1 MAGVP
6 EGYYY
11 KANGKKKEELK
22 VALKSIIGNPTVL
35 EYGSGA
41 GKTWTG
47 FYSTDRYNGNQVRD
61 RYSNEVFYFSNTANA
76 NSASAPAGMNIEHS
90 FAKSWWGGESN
101 KAYKDLF
108 NLMPCEQKINS
119 SKSNYV
125 MGKVTSTVITDNGC
139 TKVGKTSVDGKTFN
153 VWEPADEWK
162 GDFARTYFYMVTSYS
177 DFTWKTEGVNM
188 LEQNHWPTLKKWAY
202 ELLLKWHRED
212 PIDDIERERNEA
224 VYLIQGNRNPFVDYP
239 NLAEY
244 IWGDSIEY
252 AFIVDSSF
260 PDSPDDDLFEA
271 YEADEIVSSIYSCR
285 FDARWEMY
293 KVGATYILDVYT

>member
-1 MAGVP
+1 MSFRRACILVSVCFVVHCAMAGVP
-6 EGYYY
+6 EGYYN

-108 NLMPCEQKINS
+108 NLMPCEK
-119 SKSNYV
+119 
-125 MGKVTSTVITDNGC
+125 
-139 TKVGKTSVDGKTFN
+139 
-153 VWEPADEWK
+153 
-162 GDFARTYFYMVTSYS
+162 
-177 DFTWKTEGVNM
+177 
-188 LEQNHWPTLKKWAY
+188 
-202 ELLLKWHRED
+202 
-212 PIDDIERERNEA
+212 
-224 VYLIQGNRNPFVDYP
+224 
-239 NLAEY
+239 
-244 IWGDSIEY
+244 
-252 AFIVDSSF
+252 
-260 PDSPDDDLFEA
+260 
-271 YEADEIVSSIYSCR
+271 
-285 FDARWEMY
+285 
-293 KVGATYILDVYT
+293 